1 MDAWKNIGQ
10 PHLHCQSCCHSS
22 TRVFRTKPGSS
33 TCGIA
38 SIPSFLHREGLEQ
51 NGAKQRKGPLT
62 CSSKNQCCQEA
73 EGWQRRQKDG
83 RGTRGRIPSSS
94 GEGKGGKIEKNLP
107 TDSKTSQAGL
117 QRFHRTPAQHQG
129 QRFHLSAL
137 RQDDGPAEYV
147 TARVKHLT
155 SPQASCIT
163 PGTATQL
170 PSPCVLLTGGCSS
183 QEPVLPAQRGGKQ

>member
-1 MDAWKNIGQ
+1 MWNCLHPLLPAQGGAGAEWGKTEKGT
-10 PHLHCQSCCHSS
+10 PHLLFKKSVLP
-22 TRVFRTKPGSS
+22 RG
-33 TCGIA
+33 
-38 SIPSFLHREGLEQ
+38 RE
-51 NGAKQRKGPLT
+51 
-62 CSSKNQCCQEA
+62 
-73 EGWQRRQKDG
+73 WQRRQKDG

-94 GEGKGGKIEKNLP
+94 GEGKGGKIEKNLL

-183 QEPVLPAQRGGKQ
+183 QGPVLPAQRGGKQ